1 MDSAKK
7 VSHILDITYK
17 SIVFENITAG
27 GKDVAKKLL

>member
-7 VSHILDITYK
+7 VLQLSNISYE

-27 GKDVAKKLL
+27 GKDGAKKIL